1 MRISLFLAGT
11 MLLAVSACSS
21 GDDKAATPDGPVK
34 RESGSW
40 KNNIVLQ
47 EFNVPGAPPELQS
60 MMQNMMTAASKE
72 EICLTPEQAA
82 KEDIAAELAKTQSA
96 QQCEFTKRDVGGGAI
111 NVEATCKGDG
121 GAPLKMTMT
130 GKSGKTKTEVQM
142 TMTGQGPTGGEM
154 VMTLS
159 MGSERT
165 GPCKKG
171 QKTTDGSVFS

>member
-1 MRISLFLAGT
+1 MRISIFLIGAT
-11 MLLAVSACSS
+11 ALALTACSS
-21 GDDKAATPDGPVK
+21 GSDEAASSAGPIK
-34 RESGSW
+34 REAGSW
-40 KNNIVLQ
+40 KNTIVLQ

-72 EICLTPEQAA
+72 EICLTPEQAT
-82 KEDIAAELAKTQSA
+82 KEDIAAELAKSQSA
-96 QQCEFTKRDVGGGAI
+96 EKCEFTKREVGGGAI
-111 NVEATCKGDG
+111 NVEATCKGQG

-130 GKSGKTKTEVQM
+130 GKSAKTKTEVQM
-142 TMTGQGPTGGEM
+142 TMAGQGPTGADM

-171 QKTTDGSVFS
+171 QKTMDGSIFS